1 LLTPSVSLA
10 RAVYS
15 RASTIILDDVISA
28 VDAHTSQHIISK
40 CFKSPLIAG
49 RTIIIASHAVEAL
62 ATFADHAV
70 YLDDGAAKWQGT
82 GLELL
87 ETEHMAHLKSETSS
101 SASILEDDPN
111 ASAEPNLTT
120 MHRKASLPS
129 AFDENSFEVVRI
141 PAKTPMQLLVD
152 EDRAKGSVAFSL
164 WTDLLRM
171 NGGPTYFTLFIT
183 TTLISI
189 VAPVGE
195 RQVIKYVQPS
205 SQIDD
210 FADSQ
215 TLDQRG

>member
-1 LLTPSVSLA
+1 
-10 RAVYS
+10 
-15 RASTIILDDVISA
+15 
-28 VDAHTSQHIISK
+28 
-40 CFKSPLIAG
+40 
-49 RTIIIASHAVEAL
+49 
-62 ATFADHAV
+62 
-70 YLDDGAAKWQGT
+70 
-82 GLELL
+82 
-87 ETEHMAHLKSETSS
+87 
-101 SASILEDDPN
+101 
-111 ASAEPNLTT
+111 
-120 MHRKASLPS
+120 
-129 AFDENSFEVVRI
+129 
-141 PAKTPMQLLVD
+141 
-152 EDRAKGSVAFSL
+152 VAFSL